1 MSPLAMAPEAAENQP
16 SKSFMERFIGV
27 FISPGEAFADIA
39 RKPDFIVPLVVIVVL
54 TLVGTELFL
63 AKIGL
68 EPIMRYA
75 LEHNSRTAN
84 LSADQ
89 MQQALATQLRIGTI
103 FAHVGGLIQPPI
115 LCLIGALVG
124 WVTVNNIFG
133 GEIRFKT
140 AFAIPCYANLIS
152 VVPAVMGILLVFFGD
167 PDHFIS
173 NPSSPTPTSLGFF
186 LNPEQTSKPLL
197 SLAGSV
203 DIFSLWYLALL
214 GIGFSKASGKKAGT
228 AATTACFIGI
238 WLVWVLIKMGLATL
252 GG

>member
-1 MSPLAMAPEAAENQP
+1 MSSAVVATPPEAAQP

-27 FISPGEAFADIA
+27 FISPGETFADIA
-39 RKPDFIVPLVVIVVL
+39 RRPDFIVPIVVIIVL
-54 TLVGTELFL
+54 TVAGTELFM

-75 LEHNSRTAN
+75 MEHSSRTAN

-89 MQQALATQLRIGTI
+89 MQQALATQLRIGTY
-103 FAHVGGLIQPPI
+103 FAHAGPFLGVPI
-115 LCLIGALVG
+115 ICLIGALVG
-124 WVTVNNIFG
+124 WIIVNSIFG
-133 GEIRFKT
+133 GEISFKT

-152 VVPAVMGILLVFFGD
+152 VVPGVMGMLLVFFGD

-173 NPSSPTPTSLGFF
+173 NPNSPTPASLGFF

-197 SLAGSV
+197 SLAGSL
-203 DIFSLWYLALL
+203 DIFTLWYLALL
-214 GIGFSKASGKKAGT
+214 GIGFSTASGKKAST
-228 AATTACFIGI
+228 AATTACFFGI
-238 WLVWVLIKMGLATL
+238 WLVWVLIKMGLSTL